1 MPYRSVSFRTRVW
14 CIGTFFLI
22 MGLSAAVNKASS
34 GQQAEVIRDMGGDA
48 AKIESGG
55 SSVSAGIPSD
65 PDISGKGSSVARE
78 WGPLIERLAADGFD
92 REELSNLFSRPEVVL
107 DRSPMVS
114 KMDELYEPRL
124 VSEITGP
131 IQRRLAE
138 LGYEPGPPNGKM
150 GAKTRRA
157 IMAFQYV
164 HGIAVD
170 GKPSMALLRQ
180 LKEEHRK
187 APPTVSQLYFPPK
200 VTPLVYESVLQP
212 ERIAEARD
220 FLAQNEGLLG
230 GIHQRYG
237 ISPKVAVG
245 LLALETRVGNYL
257 GEKEAFTTLS
267 SMANSTD
274 LGEIEPFLKNQPITP
289 SHRIWLQ
296 KKCRQKADWAY
307 AELKALL
314 RYAKKNEVSL
324 VGLLG
329 SVYGAIGICQFM
341 PTNALRYG
349 VDGDGD
355 GRIDLFKVEDALP
368 SMGNFMV
375 HHGWR
380 KGLNDRKALYHYNH
394 SNIYVNTII
403 TLAEQL

>member
-1 MPYRSVSFRTRVW
+1 
-14 CIGTFFLI
+14 
-22 MGLSAAVNKASS
+22 MGLSAGVNKACS

-48 AKIESGG
+48 AKIESRV
-55 SSVSAGIPSD
+55 SSASAGVPSD
-65 PDISGKGSSVARE
+65 PDISNKGSGVTRE
-78 WGPLIERLAADGFD
+78 WGPLIERLVADGFD

-157 IMAFQYV
+157 IMTFQYV

-180 LKEEHRK
+180 LKEEHKK
-187 APPTVSQLYFPPK
+187 APPTISQLYFPPK
-200 VTPLVYESVLQP
+200 VTPLVYESVLKP

-220 FLAQNEGLLG
+220 FLALNEDLLRG
-230 GIHQRYG
+230 VHQRYG

-257 GEKEAFTTLS
+257 GEKEALMTLS
-267 SMANSTD
+267 SMATCTD
-274 LGEIEPFLKNQPITP
+274 LNEIEPFLKNQPVTP
-289 SHRIWLQ
+289 GLRPWLQ
-296 KKCRQKADWAY
+296 KRCREKADWAY

-314 RYAKKNEVSL
+314 RYAKTNEVSL
-324 VGLLG
+324 VGLPG
-329 SVYGAIGICQFM
+329 SIYGAIGICQFM
-341 PTNALRYG
+341 PSNALRYG

-355 GRIDLFKVEDALP
+355 GRVDLFKVEDALP

-375 HHGWR
+375 HHGWKR
-380 KGLNDRKALYHYNH
+380 GLNDRKALYHYNH
-394 SNIYVNTII
+394 SNIYVNTIL